1 VPWQISASCG
11 ATQYAKY
18 WRIGAITAIVALAL
32 ALSADSIDLYL
43 MASSRRQILKLG
55 VVDFGVE
62 HTILPNGAEVDLAI
76 IRHPGASAI
85 VALDNSGNVALL
97 SQYRH
102 AIGGYVWEI
111 PAGVRHADETTIQCA
126 QRELA
131 EEAGLS
137 GRRWDSL
144 GTIVTVPSFC
154 DERIELFLARE
165 LDLAVGTRDFD
176 EVIRVEKLPF
186 AEALRMIRRGEIVD
200 AKTIAALYLA
210 HEFLVETGGGVG
222 AIKN

>member
-1 VPWQISASCG
+1 
-11 ATQYAKY
+11 
-18 WRIGAITAIVALAL
+18 
-32 ALSADSIDLYL
+32 

-76 IRHPGASAI
+76 IRHPGASAV
-85 VALDNSGNVALL
+85 VALDNNGNIALL

-102 AIGGYVWEI
+102 ALGGYVWEI
-111 PAGVRHADETTIQCA
+111 PAGVRHADETPIQCA

-137 GRRWDSL
+137 GRRWDHL
-144 GTIVTVPSFC
+144 GAIVTVPSFC
-154 DERIELFLARE
+154 DERIELFFVRE

-176 EVIRVEKLPF
+176 EVIHVERRSF

-200 AKTIAALYLA
+200 AKTIVALYRA
-210 HEFLVETGGGVG
+210 RDFLEETGGGVG
-222 AIKN
+222 AMGN

>member
-1 VPWQISASCG
+1 
-11 ATQYAKY
+11 
-18 WRIGAITAIVALAL
+18 
-32 ALSADSIDLYL
+32 

-62 HTILPNGAEVDLAI
+62 HTTLPNAAEVDLAI

-85 VALDNSGNVALL
+85 VAIDNQGNIALL

-102 AIGGYVWEI
+102 AIGGYIWEI
-111 PAGVRHADETTIQCA
+111 PAGVRRDSETPIQCA

-137 GRRWDSL
+137 GRRWDHL
-144 GTIVTVPSFC
+144 GAIVTVPSFC

-165 LDLAVGTRDFD
+165 LDLAVGARDFD
-176 EVIRVEKLPF
+176 EVINVEKRPF
-186 AEALRMIRRGEIVD
+186 AEALRMIRRGQILD
-200 AKTIAALYLA
+200 AKTIVALYRAREYL
-210 HEFLVETGGGVG
+210 EETGGVG
-222 AIKN
+222 AEKN

>member
-1 VPWQISASCG
+1 MA
-11 ATQYAKY
+11 A
-18 WRIGAITAIVALAL
+18 IGAAAL
-32 ALSADSIDLYL
+32 ALSPASIDLYP
-43 MASSRRQILKLG
+43 MASTRRRILKLG

-62 HTILPNGAEVDLAI
+62 HTVLPNGAEVDLAV

-85 VALDNSGNVALL
+85 VALDNNGNTALL

-111 PAGVRHADETTIQCA
+111 PAGVRHDDETPIQCA

-137 GRRWDSL
+137 GRRWDHL
-144 GTIVTVPSFC
+144 GAIVTVPSFC

-165 LDLAVGTRDFD
+165 LDLAVGSQDFD
-176 EVIRVEKLPF
+176 EVIRVERRSF
-186 AEALRMIRRGEIVD
+186 AEALRMVRRGEIVD
-200 AKTIAALYLA
+200 AKTIAALYQA
-210 HEFLVETGGGVG
+210 REFLEETGGGVG
-222 AIKN
+222 AAKS